1 MHVGLVGILYES
13 GLQRAKVPHI
23 CCAMILSDTDTQVEW
38 ALPIIMRKEKIQGNI
53 IFQEHSYLFATTPVP
68 HIIQFSRLGK
78 STSEIMHTVILSD

>member
-53 IFQEHSYLFATTPVP
+53 IFQEHSYSFAIILTVPKILF
-68 HIIQFSRLGK
+68 Q
-78 STSEIMHTVILSD
+78 

>member
-53 IFQEHSYLFATTPVP
+53 TSQENSYLLAKL
-68 HIIQFSRLGK
+68 IR
-78 STSEIMHTVILSD
+78 ILKIPSYINHKKQD